1 MNKAAELGA
10 DYFIVKPIN
19 FTHLFEIINDL
30 KIQKKHY
37 HEHRQ
42 LI

>member
-1 MNKAAELGA
+1 MNKAAELGT

-30 KIQKKHY
+30 KNSKRNI
-37 HEHRQ
+37 
-42 LI
+42 ITNITN